1 MAGLCCKGAE
11 LSTLAE
17 EIKATNARVKAACEA
32 ASKIE
37 VDSANLE
44 KIAADAAKA
53 KSVTAEVKA
62 TVEALKAKTAAAAAI
77 KVNI

>member
-1 MAGLCCKGAE
+1 MPIFFVSIFYVAKVL
-11 LSTLAE
+11 
-17 EIKATNARVKAACEA
+17 NQYACEA

>member
-1 MAGLCCKGAE
+1 MIRQQSAE
-11 LSTLAE
+11 ARALAE

-32 ASKIE
+32 TSKIE